1 MLYDSPCD
9 DPGYFQREYGCYAD
23 QEDYE
28 DFSTKDLEDQFDELL
43 EVCWESPR

>member
-9 DPGYFQREYGCYAD
+9 APGYYFRTYGD
-23 QEDYE
+23 DEQSEDYE